1 MEIETLHKVY
11 EPTIISLGLTQEEVD
26 RLFEIVLMSPIVD
39 EDLLL
44 KVSRQ
49 VRITGT
55 LKSKS

>member
-49 VRITGT
+49 VRLTGT
-55 LKSKS
+55 LRSKS

>member
-49 VRITGT
+49 VRLTGA
-55 LKSKS
+55 LRSKS